1 MSKELLE
8 KQGYRF
14 TGEHSSVKIC
24 AWTKYSILDEGDCY
38 KHKFYGI
45 QTHRCVQMTPSMVC
59 PNRCVFCWRSLEH
72 YTAKDMKEIDDPE
85 EIIENSI
92 KAQRKLLSGLGGN
105 EKANKKKFEEAQN
118 PNQFAISL
126 TGEPTIYPKLNELL
140 KEIHKRNATSF
151 LVTNGMFP
159 DALEKLEELPTQLYL
174 SLDAPTKEMYK
185 KTDNPLLGD
194 YWERLNKSLEVFSK
208 LNTRKVIRITSVK
221 GINMSN
227 EEDYANLIKKANP
240 DWVEVKAYSWVG
252 ESRER
257 LDISN
262 VPYFN
267 ECLEFAEKIGKH
279 LDMKII
285 DTHERSGA
293 VLLAKE
299 DSKDRKL
306 NF

>member
-1 MSKELLE
+1 
-8 KQGYRF
+8 
-14 TGEHSSVKIC
+14 
-24 AWTKYSILDEGDCY
+24 
-38 KHKFYGI
+38 
-45 QTHRCVQMTPSMVC
+45 
-59 PNRCVFCWRSLEH
+59 
-72 YTAKDMKEIDDPE
+72 
-85 EIIENSI
+85 
-92 KAQRKLLSGLGGN
+92 
-105 EKANKKKFEEAQN
+105 
-118 PNQFAISL
+118 
-126 TGEPTIYPKLNELL
+126 
-140 KEIHKRNATSF
+140 
-151 LVTNGMFP
+151 
-159 DALEKLEELPTQLYL
+159 
-174 SLDAPTKEMYK
+174 
-185 KTDNPLLGD
+185 
-194 YWERLNKSLEVFSK
+194 
-208 LNTRKVIRITSVK
+208 
-221 GINMSN
+221 MSN